1 MSSKRPSYAENR
13 SRFLVFVS
21 AVVIGATTIVATGC
35 GGDLAGP
42 DLNPGFMAGDWL
54 ADSLVMTSVLD
65 STVTADPLELGA
77 TFTPLVEPSGR
88 YTAILEGFGQS
99 SSEIGDLTVDG
110 AEVVLMPASPPG
122 PESRALW
129 DQVGDSV
136 ILMGDSDYDF
146 NLDGTT
152 EPATLRQMLV
162 PK

>member
-1 MSSKRPSYAENR
+1 
-13 SRFLVFVS
+13 
-21 AVVIGATTIVATGC
+21 
-35 GGDLAGP
+35 
-42 DLNPGFMAGDWL
+42 MAGDWL

-88 YTAILEGFGQS
+88 YTAILEGLGQS